1 MYNMRKILIITSLLA
16 VFFVGCKQD
25 AKKEEVKENDTTQLE
40 ETQKA
45 DGLVALRG
53 EFIYV
58 ADAAVLKG
66 NDFIY
71 GVEIDSM
78 SMKLAEEVKPLKRED
93 FDMVPVTVKAKVKP
107 NPAEEGWD
115 QIIEIK
121 EILNVSAPTGE
132 EAIKVKG
139 K

>member
-1 MYNMRKILIITSLLA
+1 MRKAFMIISLLA

-25 AKKEEVKENDTTQLE
+25 AKKEEVKETETPKVE
-40 ETQKA
+40 ETKNT
-45 DGLVALRG
+45 DGIVTLKG
-53 EFIYV
+53 EFIYI

-71 GVEIDSM
+71 GVELDSM

-93 FDMVPVTVKAKVKP
+93 FDMVPVMVKAKVKP
-107 NPAEEGWD
+107 NPAKEGWD

-121 EILNVSAPTGE
+121 EILKVSAPTGE
-132 EAIKVKG
+132 GTIKVKG

>member
-1 MYNMRKILIITSLLA
+1 MRKAFMITSLLA
-16 VFFVGCKQD
+16 VFFIGCKQD
-25 AKKEEVKENDTTQLE
+25 AKKEEVKENDTTQVE
-40 ETQKA
+40 EIKKT
-45 DGLVALRG
+45 DGLVALQG
-53 EFIYV
+53 EFIYI

-71 GVEIDSM
+71 GVELDSM

-93 FDMVPVTVKAKVKP
+93 FDMVPVMVKAKVKP
-107 NPAEEGWD
+107 NPAKEGWD

-121 EILNVSAPTGE
+121 EILKVSAPTGE